1 MFKFLIHYYWGNR
14 KIKGWFGVLFIFSL
28 YDPSAL
34 ETPSLW
40 SKGSAEKIQIPVG
53 NE

>member
-1 MFKFLIHYYWGNR
+1 MLLGNKKDQRYFFKIY
-14 KIKGWFGVLFIFSL
+14 IFSL

-40 SKGSAEKIQIPVG
+40 SKGSAEKIQFPIG
-53 NE
+53 ND